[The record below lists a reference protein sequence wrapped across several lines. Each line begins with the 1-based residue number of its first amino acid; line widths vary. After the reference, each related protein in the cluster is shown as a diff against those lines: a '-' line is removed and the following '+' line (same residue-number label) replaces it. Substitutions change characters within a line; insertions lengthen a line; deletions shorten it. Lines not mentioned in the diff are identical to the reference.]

1 MKHFKYYGNYT
12 RLCLKLMDKCAIIC
26 TKDNLHPALSPGDF
40 RKGVATI
47 AKRILII
54 EDDPSFSRAINHI
67 VEKEGYDVSTASN
80 GMTGL
85 RMVKDSPPDLLIL
98 DVMLPGLD
106 GFEICSRLRSDEPT
120 AKLPIIML
128 SAKGQET
135 DKTTGLS
142 VGANE
147 YLTKP
152 VDRTLLLEK
161 ITSLLTEG

>member
-1 MKHFKYYGNYT
+1 MT
-12 RLCLKLMDKCAIIC
+12 
-26 TKDNLHPALSPGDF
+26 
-40 RKGVATI
+40 TI
-47 AKRILII
+47 AKSILII

-67 VEKEGYDVSTASN
+67 VEKEGYNVSTASN

-85 RMVKDSPPDLLIL
+85 RMVKENPPDLLIL

-106 GFEICSRLRSDEPT
+106 GFEICSRLRNEPPT
-120 AKLPIIML
+120 ARLPIIML

-135 DKTTGLS
+135 DRETGLK

-152 VDRTLLLEK
+152 VNRELLLETISK
-161 ITSLLTEG
+161 LLSERVE

>member
-1 MKHFKYYGNYT
+1 M
-12 RLCLKLMDKCAIIC
+12 I
-26 TKDNLHPALSPGDF
+26 
-40 RKGVATI
+40 V
-47 AKRILII
+47 

-67 VEKEGYDVSTASN
+67 VEKEGYNVITASN

-85 RMVKDSPPDLLIL
+85 RMAKEENPDLLIL

-106 GFEICSRLRSDEPT
+106 GFEICSRLRQDPPT
-120 AKLPIIML
+120 AGLPIIML
-128 SAKGQET
+128 SAKGQEA
-135 DKTTGLS
+135 DKTTGLK

-161 ITSLLTEG
+161 VTSLLAG

>member
-1 MKHFKYYGNYT
+1 M
-12 RLCLKLMDKCAIIC
+12 A
-26 TKDNLHPALSPGDF
+26 A
-40 RKGVATI
+40 I
-47 AKRILII
+47 AKSILII

-85 RMVKDSPPDLLIL
+85 RMVKENPPDLLIL

-106 GFEICSRLRSDEPT
+106 GFEICSQLRSDPPT
-120 AKLPIIML
+120 AELPIIML

-135 DKTTGLS
+135 DRETGLK
-142 VGANE
+142 VGASE

-152 VDRTLLLEK
+152 VNRELLLET
-161 ITSLLTEG
+161 ISRLLSG

>member
-1 MKHFKYYGNYT
+1 M
-12 RLCLKLMDKCAIIC
+12 
-26 TKDNLHPALSPGDF
+26 S
-40 RKGVATI
+40 TI

-54 EDDPSFSRAINHI
+54 EDNPSFSRAINHI
-67 VEKEGYDVSTASN
+67 VEKEGYEVSTASN

-85 RMVKDSPPDLLIL
+85 RMAKDNPPDLLIL

-106 GFEICSRLRSDEPT
+106 GFEICSQLRADEST
-120 AKLPIIML
+120 EKLPIVML
-128 SAKGQET
+128 SAKGQEA

-152 VDRTLLLEK
+152 IDRALLLEK
-161 ITSLLTEG
+161 IASLLAAG

>member
-1 MKHFKYYGNYT
+1 
-12 RLCLKLMDKCAIIC
+12 MDKCVIIC
-26 TKDNLHPALSPGDF
+26 SKDSLQPALSPGDV

-47 AKRILII
+47 AKRILSI

-67 VEKEGYDVSTASN
+67 VEKEAYDVSTASN

-85 RMVKDSPPDLLIL
+85 RMVKENPPDLLIL

-106 GFEICSRLRSDEPT
+106 GFEICSQLRSEEST
-120 AKLPIIML
+120 AKLPRIML
-128 SAKGQET
+128 SAKEQET

-152 VDRTLLLEK
+152 VDRTLGLDK
-161 ITSLLTEG
+161 

>member
-1 MKHFKYYGNYT
+1 MPKK
-12 RLCLKLMDKCAIIC
+12 
-26 TKDNLHPALSPGDF
+26 
-40 RKGVATI
+40 
-47 AKRILII
+47 ILIV

-67 VEKEGYDVSTASN
+67 VEKEGYEVITASN

-85 RMVKDSPPDLLIL
+85 RMAKEENPDLLIL

-106 GFEICSRLRSDEPT
+106 GFEICSRLRQDPPT
-120 AKLPIIML
+120 TELPIIML
-128 SAKGQET
+128 SAKGQEA
-135 DKTTGLS
+135 DKTTGLK

-161 ITSLLTEG
+161 VTSLLAG

>member
-1 MKHFKYYGNYT
+1 M
-12 RLCLKLMDKCAIIC
+12 I
-26 TKDNLHPALSPGDF
+26 
-40 RKGVATI
+40 TI
-47 AKRILII
+47 SNKILII

-67 VEKEGYDVSTASN
+67 IEKEGYEVITASN

-85 RMVKDSPPDLLIL
+85 RMAKEENPDLLIL

-106 GFEICSRLRSDEPT
+106 GFEICSRLRQDPPT
-120 AKLPIIML
+120 ARLPIIML
-128 SAKGQET
+128 SAKGQEA
-135 DKTTGLS
+135 DKTTGLK

-161 ITSLLTEG
+161 VTSLLAG

>member
-1 MKHFKYYGNYT
+1 MT
-12 RLCLKLMDKCAIIC
+12 
-26 TKDNLHPALSPGDF
+26 
-40 RKGVATI
+40 TI
-47 AKRILII
+47 ARKILII

-85 RMVKDSPPDLLIL
+85 RMVKENPPDLLIL

-106 GFEICSRLRSDEPT
+106 GFEICSQLRNDELT
-120 AKLPIIML
+120 VKLPIIML

-135 DKTTGLS
+135 DRTTGLK

-152 VDRTLLLEK
+152 VDRALLLDK
-161 ITSLLTEG
+161 ITSLLTEKS

>member
-26 TKDNLHPALSPGDF
+26 TNDNLQPALSPRDF

-106 GFEICSRLRSDEPT
+106 GFEICSRLRNDEPT

-161 ITSLLTEG
+161 ITSLLAEG

>member
-1 MKHFKYYGNYT
+1 M
-12 RLCLKLMDKCAIIC
+12 
-26 TKDNLHPALSPGDF
+26 LHLLNSQ
-40 RKGVATI
+40 KGVATI
-47 AKRILII
+47 SKKVLII
-54 EDDPSFSRAINHI
+54 EDDPSFLRAVSHI
-67 VEKEGYDVSTASN
+67 IEKEGYSVITASN

-85 RMVKDSPPDLLIL
+85 RMATESKPDLLIL

-106 GFEICSRLRSDEPT
+106 GFEICNRLRNEAQT

-135 DKTTGLS
+135 DKTTGLK

-152 VDRTLLLEK
+152 IDRALLLEK
-161 ITSLLTEG
+161 VTSLLAE